1 MEIYFSSLREVIYF
15 CEYMYEDEKQ
25 LDLHWENDVPHGH
38 RVIITDL
45 NLTDSI
51 VESISKAFVNIYY
64 TYHISKVLQRVLRKN
79 YYYTNQFEIEKII
92 EHAYIIL
99 FEHKENPVVK
109 KLKKNLQAQFSKIVC
124 SSNPLYFETIIHFQ
138 LTNLKDHFI
147 ELIGLA
153 IDDFKQEELHQQF
166 IHNIRVFMKNK
177 KTNYKEVHIVQG
189 SPFSYYN
196 ETGDEITQKKVDN
209 LLEKEPL
216 YLLGLSTPDY
226 YLSPLIA
233 MAPEKI
239 YIYGDNIFE
248 AKTQSIMNVFQEKV
262 VFHDISTF
270 PFKQLESKN

>member
-15 CEYMYEDEKQ
+15 CEHMYEDEKQ
-25 LDLHWENDVPHGH
+25 LDFYWENDVPHGH

>member
-15 CEYMYEDEKQ
+15 CEHMYEDEKQ